1 MSAATLP
8 SAWKSDRLHTSSGR
22 AEAARPSV
30 SKRNFKCAS
39 SGVLGGGGVLLR
51 FSASRSACIFS
62 ESQSSVFG
70 GGAGSAS
77 TTGRVGVE
85 SADLEDLE
93 DLGLREAYAVG
104 IARGPRL

>member
-39 SGVLGGGGVLLR
+39 SGVLGGGGVLLPS
-51 FSASRSACIFS
+51 FSESRSACIFS
-62 ESQSSVFG
+62 ESHSSTVFG

-93 DLGLREAYAVG
+93 DLGLREA
-104 IARGPRL
+104 

>member
-1 MSAATLP
+1 M
-8 SAWKSDRLHTSSGR
+8 HTSSGR

-39 SGVLGGGGVLLR
+39 SGVLGGGGVLLS
-51 FSASRSACIFS
+51 FSESRSACIFS
-62 ESQSSVFG
+62 ESQSSTVFG

-93 DLGLREAYAVG
+93 DLGLREA
-104 IARGPRL
+104 